1 MMILTQTL
9 KMPTTVMPT
18 TVKRWLGKKLMV
30 ICLLP
35 MALAGLPAHADSQI
49 NAATEVITKMI
60 GEVEAYLATDSGD
73 VAKRTQNIAQLFD
86 THFDLEGIA
95 RFSAGPYW
103 RAATDQERI
112 TYIQTMRD
120 VMVGTVVRNFDQLS
134 GLNFTTIDSQAK
146 GEKMVL
152 VRGTFNDATGKRP
165 PVSVGWRVITPSAAP
180 AKVLDVEIENISML
194 VTQKQENIAI
204 IRKNEGRFS
213 ALIEAMKERR
223 QSR

>member
-1 MMILTQTL
+1 MMILTQT
-9 KMPTTVMPT
+9 PAISVM
-18 TVKRWLGKKLMV
+18 VKRWLGKMLMV
-30 ICLLP
+30 ICLP
-35 MALAGLPAHADSQI
+35 MALAGLPANADSQI
-49 NAATEVITKMI
+49 NAATEVISKMI
-60 GEVEAYLATDSGD
+60 GEVETYLATDPGD
-73 VAKRTQNIAQLFD
+73 VARRTQNIARLFD

-120 VMVGTVVRNFDQLS
+120 VMVGTVVRNFDQLL
-134 GLNFTTIDSQAK
+134 GLNFTTIDSQVK
-146 GEKMVL
+146 GDKMVL
-152 VRGTFNDATGKRP
+152 VRGTFNDASGKRP
-165 PVSVGWRVITPSAAP
+165 PISVGWRVITPGAAP

-204 IRKNEGRFS
+204 IRKNEGKFS
-213 ALIEAMKERR
+213 ALIEAIKSRQ

>member
-1 MMILTQTL
+1 MMILTQT
-9 KMPTTVMPT
+9 PAISVM
-18 TVKRWLGKKLMV
+18 VKRWLGKMLMV
-30 ICLLP
+30 ICLP
-35 MALAGLPAHADSQI
+35 MALAGLPANADSQI
-49 NAATEVITKMI
+49 NAATEVISKMI
-60 GEVEAYLATDSGD
+60 GEVETYLATDPGD
-73 VAKRTQNIAQLFD
+73 VARRTQNIARLFD

-120 VMVGTVVRNFDQLS
+120 VMVGTVVRNFDQLL

-146 GEKMVL
+146 GDKMVL
-152 VRGTFNDATGKRP
+152 VRGTFNDASGKRP
-165 PVSVGWRVITPSAAP
+165 PISVGWRVITPGAAP

-204 IRKNEGRFS
+204 IRKNEGKFS
-213 ALIEAMKERR
+213 ALIEAIKSRQ

>member
-1 MMILTQTL
+1 MMILAQT
-9 KMPTTVMPT
+9 PAISVM
-18 TVKRWLGKKLMV
+18 VKRWLGKMLMV
-30 ICLLP
+30 ICLL
-35 MALAGLPAHADSQI
+35 MALAGLPANADSQI
-49 NAATEVITKMI
+49 NAATEVISKMI
-60 GEVEAYLATDSGD
+60 GEVETYLATDPGD
-73 VAKRTQNIAQLFD
+73 VARRTQNIARLFD

-146 GEKMVL
+146 GDKMVL
-152 VRGTFNDATGKRP
+152 VRGTFNDASGKRP
-165 PVSVGWRVITPSAAP
+165 PISVGWRVITPGAAP

-204 IRKNEGRFS
+204 IRKNEGKFS
-213 ALIEAMKERR
+213 ALIEAMKSR
-223 QSR
+223 QQSH

>member
-1 MMILTQTL
+1 MMILTQT
-9 KMPTTVMPT
+9 PAISTI
-18 TVKRWLGKKLMV
+18 VKRWLGKMLMV
-30 ICLLP
+30 ICLP
-35 MALAGLPAHADSQI
+35 MTLAGLPANADSQI
-49 NAATEVITKMI
+49 NAATEVIGKMI
-60 GEVEAYLATDSGD
+60 GEVETYLATDPGD
-73 VAKRTQNIAQLFD
+73 VARRTQNIARLFD

-120 VMVGTVVRNFDQLS
+120 VMVGTVVRNYDQLS

-146 GEKMVL
+146 GDKMVL
-152 VRGTFNDATGKRP
+152 VRGTFNDASGKRP
-165 PVSVGWRVITPSAAP
+165 PISVGWRVITPGAAP

-204 IRKNEGRFS
+204 IRKNEGKFS
-213 ALIEAMKERR
+213 ALIEAMKSRQ